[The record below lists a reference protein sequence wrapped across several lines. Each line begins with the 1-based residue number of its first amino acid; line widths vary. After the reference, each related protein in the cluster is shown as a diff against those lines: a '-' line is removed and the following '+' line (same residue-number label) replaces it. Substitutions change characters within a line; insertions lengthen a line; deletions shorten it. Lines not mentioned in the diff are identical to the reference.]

1 MTVPPVHLRLSD
13 LLTWMEGI
21 AIFAYAISG
30 LIEARRRQLDV
41 VGAFVIAF
49 LAAFGGGTL
58 RDLLLERRPFYW
70 VEHQNYVLAVFLLSL
85 FSPFI
90 LTPISSMITRRV
102 LLIADAVG
110 LGLFSISGTALA
122 IAMDLPMFTSVMMG
136 VITGVFGGVLRDVLC
151 NEVPMILRDSR
162 PYATCAFVGCWAYI
176 ALVSNGTATDASAA
190 IATGLILATRLV
202 TYRFRITLPR

>member
-1 MTVPPVHLRLSD
+1 MTVAPVHLRISD
-13 LLTWMEGI
+13 LLTVMEGI
-21 AIFAYAISG
+21 AIFAYAVSG
-30 LIEARRRQLDV
+30 LIEARQRQLDM
-41 VGAFVIAF
+41 VGAFVVAF
-49 LAAFGGGTL
+49 LTAFGGGTL

-70 VEHQNYVLAVFLLSL
+70 VEHQNYVVAVFVLAL
-85 FSPFI
+85 FAPFI
-90 LTPISSMITRRV
+90 LKPISGVITRRM
-102 LLIADAVG
+102 LLIADAIG
-110 LGLFSISGTALA
+110 LGLFSISGTSLA
-122 IAMDLPMFTSVMMG
+122 IAMSLPMFTSVMMG

-176 ALVSNGTATDASAA
+176 ALVSNGTPAEVSAA

>member
-1 MTVPPVHLRLSD
+1 MTVPPVHLRIAD
-13 LLTWMEGI
+13 LLAGMEGI

-30 LIEARRRQLDV
+30 LIEARQRRLDV
-41 VGAFVIAF
+41 VGSFVIAF
-49 LAAFGGGTL
+49 LTAFGGGTL

-70 VEHQNYVLAVFLLSL
+70 VEHQNYVLAVFVLSL
-85 FSPFI
+85 FAPFI
-90 LTPISSMITRRV
+90 LKPISGVITRRV

-110 LGLFSISGTALA
+110 LGLFSIGGTSLA
-122 IAMDLPMFTSVMMG
+122 IDMGLPMFTSVMMG

-162 PYATCAFVGCWAYI
+162 PYATCAFIGCWAYI
-176 ALVSNGTATDASAA
+176 ALVSNGTAPDASAA

-202 TYRFRITLPR
+202 TYRFRITLPH